1 MSDARAPVRPAQVCR
16 ALLAALDASEGRRK
30 RRVRDTTADTIGLG
44 IKRAILEAVVHED
57 PAPDAFEAWLLEHC
71 SAAPA
76 DVGVGAVRA
85 MALDVFAE
93 WKLAVAS
100 DSFAA
105 WLDAGAPSDD
115 RTGDPPRRD
124 ISAV

>member
-1 MSDARAPVRPAQVCR
+1 VSDARTPVRPAHVCR

-30 RRVRDTTADTIGLG
+30 RRVRDTTADAIGLG
-44 IKRAILEAVVHED
+44 IKRAILEAVVDED
-57 PAPDAFEAWLLEHC
+57 PAPDTFEAWLFEQC
-71 SAAPA
+71 RAAPA
-76 DVGVGAVRA
+76 DVGAGAMRA

-100 DSFAA
+100 ESFAA

-115 RTGDPPRRD
+115 RAGDPPRRD